1 MKDADG
7 QVIEDTR
14 AGGTDSPLIGVT
26 GLGTGTATI
35 TGLLDDYTVEVFSA
49 SNFDRLTIKNA
60 DPDKNDTFDVGKLF
74 YTGLVSN
81 TDNTEIGS
89 KIQFQD
95 DGPTISSSIAGADT
109 AQVDETNLVVAGI
122 SATADLTSNF
132 SVDYGS
138 DEAGSFFLQ
147 AWSKDGGRRFRAG
160 GYRDGRQGTAL
171 LCGRHPC

>member
-1 MKDADG
+1 M
-7 QVIEDTR
+7 
-14 AGGTDSPLIGVT
+14 
-26 GLGTGTATI
+26 
-35 TGLLDDYTVEVFSA
+35 LDDYTVEVFSA

-60 DPDKNDTFDVGKLF
+60 DPDKNNSFDVGKLF
-74 YTGLVSN
+74 YTRLVSN

-89 KIQFQD
+89 KIEFQD

-109 AQVDETNLVVAGI
+109 AQVDETNLVAAGI

-138 DEAGSFFLQ
+138 DEAGSSSFK
-147 AWSKDGGRRFRAG
+147 AWGKIGWRRFRAG
-160 GYRDGRQGTAL
+160 GYRNRRQGTAL